1 MDSMQLSASNY
12 LFLMKKEFTIIVVL
26 FMIIH
31 IGCATPQSISNNSNN
46 ESTNSNPRALS
57 SLPRAANSVSTDNS
71 PYEEIITVNYL
82 NESSN
87 IQIKLDPSKEQFYL
101 DLRGMRP
108 VDKDSIIVID
118 SSLVQN
124 RARDIKSLLAN
135 FRKAQ
140 DLFYIGDYKKSL
152 EFVDKT
158 LEIQETADAYALK
171 GTIFFM
177 LENITAARANWNR
190 AVQMDPNIPI
200 PSIPELETL
209 IQEIRGGQ

>member
-1 MDSMQLSASNY
+1 MQLSASNY
-12 LFLMKKEFTIIVVL
+12 IFLMKKEFTIIVVL

>member
-1 MDSMQLSASNY
+1 
-12 LFLMKKEFTIIVVL
+12 MKKEFTIIIVL
-26 FMIIH
+26 FIIMH

-46 ESTNSNPRALS
+46 ESTNRIQEHFQIHLVVTS
-57 SLPRAANSVSTDNS
+57 STDSDNS
-71 PYEEIITVNYL
+71 PSKEIITVNYL

-108 VDKDSIIVID
+108 VDKDSIVVID

-140 DLFYIGDYKKSL
+140 DLFYLGEYKKSL

>member
-1 MDSMQLSASNY
+1 MQLSASNY

-57 SLPRAANSVSTDNS
+57 SLPRAVNSVSTDNS

>member
-1 MDSMQLSASNY
+1 MQSYDFKHIVLMTKTTLTALLVAYIIIFTLS
-12 LFLMKKEFTIIVVL
+12 
-26 FMIIH
+26 
-31 IGCATPQSISNNSNN
+31 CATTEPVQSNTSSRLEDTSRRTVNTNTQRNTVNTSDASPLN
-46 ESTNSNPRALS
+46 E
-57 SLPRAANSVSTDNS
+57 V
-71 PYEEIITVNYL
+71 ITVNYL

-108 VDKDSIIVID
+108 ADKDSIVVID
-118 SSLVQN
+118 SSIVQS
-124 RARDIKSLLAN
+124 RAKDIQMLLTN
-135 FRKAQ
+135 YRKAQ
-140 DLFYIGDYKKSL
+140 DLFYLEEYRQSL
-152 EFVDKT
+152 DFIDKT

-209 IQEIRGGQ
+209 IQEIRRGQ

>member
-1 MDSMQLSASNY
+1 MQSYDFKHIVLMTKTTLTALLVAYIIIFTLS
-12 LFLMKKEFTIIVVL
+12 
-26 FMIIH
+26 
-31 IGCATPQSISNNSNN
+31 CATTEPVQSNTSSRLEDTSRRTVNTNTQRNTVNTSDASPLNEVIS
-46 ESTNSNPRALS
+46 
-57 SLPRAANSVSTDNS
+57 
-71 PYEEIITVNYL
+71 VNYL

-108 VDKDSIIVID
+108 ADKDSIVVID
-118 SSLVQN
+118 SSIVQS
-124 RARDIKSLLAN
+124 RAKDIQMLLTN
-135 FRKAQ
+135 YRKAQ
-140 DLFYIGDYKKSL
+140 DLFYLGEYRQSL
-152 EFVDKT
+152 DFIDKT

-209 IQEIRGGQ
+209 IQEIRRGQ

>member
-1 MDSMQLSASNY
+1 MQSYDFKHFVLITKTMLTVLLVAYIVTFTLS
-12 LFLMKKEFTIIVVL
+12 
-26 FMIIH
+26 
-31 IGCATPQSISNNSNN
+31 CATTEPVQNNTSSRLEDTSRRTANTNTQRNTVNTTDASPLN
-46 ESTNSNPRALS
+46 E
-57 SLPRAANSVSTDNS
+57 V
-71 PYEEIITVNYL
+71 ITVNYL

-108 VDKDSIIVID
+108 ADKDSIVVID
-118 SSLVQN
+118 SSIVQS
-124 RARDIKSLLAN
+124 RAKDIQMLLTN
-135 FRKAQ
+135 YRKAQ
-140 DLFYIGDYKKSL
+140 DLFYLEEYRQSL
-152 EFVDKT
+152 DFIDKT

-209 IQEIRGGQ
+209 IQEIRRGQ

>member
-1 MDSMQLSASNY
+1 M
-12 LFLMKKEFTIIVVL
+12 LFII
-26 FMIIH
+26 MH
-31 IGCATPQSISNNSNN
+31 IGCATPQTISSNSN
-46 ESTNSNPRALS
+46 SQPTNQNPRALS
-57 SLPRAANSVSTDNS
+57 NSPRITSSTDSDNS
-71 PYEEIITVNYL
+71 PSKEVITVNYL

-108 VDKDSIIVID
+108 VDKDSIVVID

-158 LEIQETADAYALK
+158 LEVQETADAYALK

-177 LENITAARANWNR
+177 LENITAAA
-190 AVQMDPNIPI
+190 
-200 PSIPELETL
+200 L
-209 IQEIRGGQ
+209 IGIEQFKWIQTFQSQAFLN

>member
-1 MDSMQLSASNY
+1 MQLSASNY

-57 SLPRAANSVSTDNS
+57 SLPRVTNSVSTDNS

-158 LEIQETADAYALK
+158 LEVQETADAYALK

>member
-1 MDSMQLSASNY
+1 MQLSASNY

-31 IGCATPQSISNNSNN
+31 IGCATPQSISNTSNN

-158 LEIQETADAYALK
+158 LEVQETADAYALK

>member
-1 MDSMQLSASNY
+1 MQSYDFKHIVLMTKTTLTALLVAYIIIFTLS
-12 LFLMKKEFTIIVVL
+12 
-26 FMIIH
+26 
-31 IGCATPQSISNNSNN
+31 CATTEPVQSNTSSRLEDTSRRTVNTNTQRNTVNTSDASPLN
-46 ESTNSNPRALS
+46 E
-57 SLPRAANSVSTDNS
+57 V
-71 PYEEIITVNYL
+71 ITVNYL

-108 VDKDSIIVID
+108 ADKDSIVVID
-118 SSLVQN
+118 SSIVQS
-124 RARDIKSLLAN
+124 RAKDIQMLLTN
-135 FRKAQ
+135 YRKAQ
-140 DLFYIGDYKKSL
+140 DLFYLGEYRKSL
-152 EFVDKT
+152 DFIDKT

-209 IQEIRGGQ
+209 IQDIRRGQ

>member
-1 MDSMQLSASNY
+1 
-12 LFLMKKEFTIIVVL
+12 MKKEFTIIVVL

>member
-1 MDSMQLSASNY
+1 MS
-12 LFLMKKEFTIIVVL
+12 
-26 FMIIH
+26 
-31 IGCATPQSISNNSNN
+31 CATTEPVQSNTSSQLEDTSRRTVNTNTQRNTVNTTDASPLN
-46 ESTNSNPRALS
+46 E
-57 SLPRAANSVSTDNS
+57 V
-71 PYEEIITVNYL
+71 ITVNYL

-108 VDKDSIIVID
+108 ADKDSIVVID
-118 SSLVQN
+118 SSIVQS
-124 RARDIKSLLAN
+124 RAKDIQMLLTN
-135 FRKAQ
+135 YRKAQ
-140 DLFYIGDYKKSL
+140 DLFYLGEYRQSL
-152 EFVDKT
+152 GFIDKT

-209 IQEIRGGQ
+209 IQEIRRGQ

>member
-1 MDSMQLSASNY
+1 MQSYDFKHIVLMTKTTLTALLVAYIIIFTLS
-12 LFLMKKEFTIIVVL
+12 
-26 FMIIH
+26 
-31 IGCATPQSISNNSNN
+31 CATTEPVQSNTSSRLEDTSRRTVNTNTQRNTVNTSDASPLN
-46 ESTNSNPRALS
+46 E
-57 SLPRAANSVSTDNS
+57 V
-71 PYEEIITVNYL
+71 ITVNYL

-108 VDKDSIIVID
+108 ADKDSIVVID
-118 SSLVQN
+118 SSIVQS
-124 RARDIKSLLAN
+124 RAKDIQMLLTN
-135 FRKAQ
+135 YRKAQ
-140 DLFYIGDYKKSL
+140 DLFYLGEYRQSL
-152 EFVDKT
+152 GFIDKT

-171 GTIFFM
+171 GTVFFM

-209 IQEIRGGQ
+209 IQEIRRGQ

>member
-1 MDSMQLSASNY
+1 MQLFDSNS
-12 LFLMKKEFTIIVVL
+12 LFFMKKKFIIIIVL
-26 FMIIH
+26 FIIMH
-31 IGCATPQSISNNSNN
+31 IGCATPQSISSNSN
-46 ESTNSNPRALS
+46 SQPTNQNPRALS
-57 SLPRAANSVSTDNS
+57 NSPRITSSNDSDNS
-71 PYEEIITVNYL
+71 PSKEVITVNYL

-101 DLRGMRP
+101 DLKGMRP
-108 VDKDSIIVID
+108 VDKDSIVVID

-124 RARDIKSLLAN
+124 RAKDIQALLTN

-140 DLFYIGDYKKSL
+140 DLFYLGEYRQSL

-171 GTIFFM
+171 GTVFFM

>member
-1 MDSMQLSASNY
+1 MLSYDFKHFVLITKTMLTVLLVA
-12 LFLMKKEFTIIVVL
+12 FIITFTL
-26 FMIIH
+26 S
-31 IGCATPQSISNNSNN
+31 CATTEPVQNNTSSRLEDTSRRTANTNTQRNTVNTTDASPLN
-46 ESTNSNPRALS
+46 E
-57 SLPRAANSVSTDNS
+57 V
-71 PYEEIITVNYL
+71 ITVNYL

-108 VDKDSIIVID
+108 ADKDSIVVID
-118 SSLVQN
+118 SSIVQS
-124 RARDIKSLLAN
+124 RAKDIQMLLTN
-135 FRKAQ
+135 YRKAQ
-140 DLFYIGDYKKSL
+140 DLFYLEEYRQSL
-152 EFVDKT
+152 DFIDKT

-209 IQEIRGGQ
+209 IQEIRRGQ

>member
-1 MDSMQLSASNY
+1 MQSYDFKHFVLITKTMLTVLLVAFIITFTLS
-12 LFLMKKEFTIIVVL
+12 
-26 FMIIH
+26 
-31 IGCATPQSISNNSNN
+31 CATTEPVQNNTSSRLEDTSRRTANTNTQRNTVNTTDASPLN
-46 ESTNSNPRALS
+46 E
-57 SLPRAANSVSTDNS
+57 V
-71 PYEEIITVNYL
+71 ITVNYL

-108 VDKDSIIVID
+108 ADKDSIVVID
-118 SSLVQN
+118 SSIVQS
-124 RARDIKSLLAN
+124 RAKDIQMLLTN
-135 FRKAQ
+135 YRKAQ
-140 DLFYIGDYKKSL
+140 DLFYLGEYRQSL
-152 EFVDKT
+152 GFIDKT

-209 IQEIRGGQ
+209 IQEIRRGQ

>member
-1 MDSMQLSASNY
+1 MQSYDFKHIVLIIKTTLTAFLVAFIITFTLS
-12 LFLMKKEFTIIVVL
+12 
-26 FMIIH
+26 
-31 IGCATPQSISNNSNN
+31 CATIEPVQSNTSSRLEDTSRRTVN
-46 ESTNSNPRALS
+46 TNTQRNT
-57 SLPRAANSVSTDNS
+57 VSTTDAS
-71 PYEEIITVNYL
+71 PLNEVITVNYL

-101 DLRGMRP
+101 DLRGIRP

-124 RARDIKSLLAN
+124 RARDIQSLLTN

-140 DLFYIGDYKKSL
+140 DLFYLGEYRESL
-152 EFVDKT
+152 EFIDKT
-158 LEIQETADAYALK
+158 LEIQDTADAYALK
-171 GTIFFM
+171 GTVFFM

-209 IQEIRGGQ
+209 IQEIRRGQ

>member
-1 MDSMQLSASNY
+1 
-12 LFLMKKEFTIIVVL
+12 MKKEFTIIVVL

-140 DLFYIGDYKKSL
+140 DLFYIGEYKKSL

>member
-1 MDSMQLSASNY
+1 MLLSDSNN
-12 LFLMKKEFTIIVVL
+12 LFFMKKEFTIIIVL

-31 IGCATPQSISNNSNN
+31 IGCATPQPISSNSN
-46 ESTNSNPRALS
+46 SQPTNSNPRALS
-57 SLPRAANSVSTDNS
+57 NSSRTTSSVSTDNTPS
-71 PYEEIITVNYL
+71 KEVITVNYL
-82 NESSN
+82 NESSK
-87 IQIKLDPSKEQFYL
+87 IEIKLDPSKEQFYL
-101 DLRGMRP
+101 DLRGIRP

-124 RARDIKSLLAN
+124 RARDIQSLLTN

-140 DLFYIGDYKKSL
+140 DLFYIGEYRESL
-152 EFVDKT
+152 QFIDKT
-158 LEIQETADAYALK
+158 LEIQDTADAYALK
-171 GTIFFM
+171 GTVFFM

-209 IQEIRGGQ
+209 IQEIRRGQ

>member
-1 MDSMQLSASNY
+1 MQLSASNY

-46 ESTNSNPRALS
+46 ESTNSNARALS

>member
-1 MDSMQLSASNY
+1 MQLSASNY

-31 IGCATPQSISNNSNN
+31 IGCATPQSISNNSTN
-46 ESTNSNPRALS
+46 ESTNSNPRVLS

>member
-1 MDSMQLSASNY
+1 MQSYDFKHFVLMTKTMLTVLLVAFIITFTLS
-12 LFLMKKEFTIIVVL
+12 
-26 FMIIH
+26 
-31 IGCATPQSISNNSNN
+31 CATTEPVQNNTSSRLEDTSRRTANTNTQRNTVNTTDASPLN
-46 ESTNSNPRALS
+46 E
-57 SLPRAANSVSTDNS
+57 V
-71 PYEEIITVNYL
+71 ITVNYL

-108 VDKDSIIVID
+108 ADKDSIVVID
-118 SSLVQN
+118 SSIVQS
-124 RARDIKSLLAN
+124 RAKDIQMLLTN
-135 FRKAQ
+135 YRKAQ
-140 DLFYIGDYKKSL
+140 DLFYLGEYRQSL
-152 EFVDKT
+152 GFIDKT

-209 IQEIRGGQ
+209 IQEIRRGQ

>member
-1 MDSMQLSASNY
+1 MRLSDSNNY
-12 LFLMKKEFTIIVVL
+12 YTFALFAAIVISL
-26 FMIIH
+26 A
-31 IGCATPQSISNNSNN
+31 CATPESVQNTSNSNLN
-46 ESTNSNPRALS
+46 DQNNRRTVNTNPRSTS
-57 SLPRAANSVSTDNS
+57 SVVDDS
-71 PYEEIITVNYL
+71 PAKEVITVNYL

-108 VDKDSIIVID
+108 ADKDSIVVVD
-118 SSLVQN
+118 SSLIQT
-124 RARDIKSLLAN
+124 RARDIQTLLSN
-135 FRKAQ
+135 YRKAQ
-140 DLFYIGDYKKSL
+140 DLFYLGEYKQSL
-152 EFVDKT
+152 EFIDKT

-171 GTIFFM
+171 GTVFFM

>member
-1 MDSMQLSASNY
+1 MQLSASNY
-12 LFLMKKEFTIIVVL
+12 LFLMKKEFTIIIVL
-26 FMIIH
+26 FMIMH
-31 IGCATPQSISNNSNN
+31 IGCATPQSTSNNSNN

-57 SLPRAANSVSTDNS
+57 NLPRVANSVSTDNS

-158 LEIQETADAYALK
+158 LEVQETADAYALK

>member
-1 MDSMQLSASNY
+1 MQLSASNY
-12 LFLMKKEFTIIVVL
+12 QFLMKKEFTIIVVL

-46 ESTNSNPRALS
+46 ESTNSNPRSLS

>member
-1 MDSMQLSASNY
+1 MQLSASNY

-158 LEIQETADAYALK
+158 LEVQETADAYALK

>member
-1 MDSMQLSASNY
+1 MQSYDFKYFVLITKTMLTVLLVAFIITFTLS
-12 LFLMKKEFTIIVVL
+12 
-26 FMIIH
+26 
-31 IGCATPQSISNNSNN
+31 CATTEPVQNNTSSRLEDTSRRTANTNTQRNTVNTTDASPLN
-46 ESTNSNPRALS
+46 E
-57 SLPRAANSVSTDNS
+57 V
-71 PYEEIITVNYL
+71 ITVNYL

-108 VDKDSIIVID
+108 ADKDSIVVID
-118 SSLVQN
+118 SSIVQS
-124 RARDIKSLLAN
+124 RAKDIQMLLTN
-135 FRKAQ
+135 YRKAQ
-140 DLFYIGDYKKSL
+140 DLFYLEEYRQSL
-152 EFVDKT
+152 DFIDKT

-209 IQEIRGGQ
+209 IQEIRRGQ

>member
-1 MDSMQLSASNY
+1 MQLSASNY

-26 FMIIH
+26 FMIMH
-31 IGCATPQSISNNSNN
+31 FGCATPQSVSNNSTN

-57 SLPRAANSVSTDNS
+57 NLPRVTNSVSADNS
-71 PYEEIITVNYL
+71 PSEEIITVNYL

-124 RARDIKSLLAN
+124 RARDIKSLLTN

>member
-1 MDSMQLSASNY
+1 MQLSASNY

>member
-1 MDSMQLSASNY
+1 MQSYDFKHIVLMTKTTLTALLVAYIIIFTLS
-12 LFLMKKEFTIIVVL
+12 
-26 FMIIH
+26 
-31 IGCATPQSISNNSNN
+31 CATTEPVQSNTSSRLEDTSRRTVNTNTQRNTVNTSDASPLN
-46 ESTNSNPRALS
+46 E
-57 SLPRAANSVSTDNS
+57 V
-71 PYEEIITVNYL
+71 ITVNYL

-108 VDKDSIIVID
+108 ADKDSIVVID
-118 SSLVQN
+118 SSIVQS
-124 RARDIKSLLAN
+124 RAKDIQMLLTN
-135 FRKAQ
+135 YRKAQ
-140 DLFYIGDYKKSL
+140 DLFYLGEYRQSL
-152 EFVDKT
+152 DFIDKT

-209 IQEIRGGQ
+209 IQEIRRGQ

>member
-1 MDSMQLSASNY
+1 MQLSASNY

-46 ESTNSNPRALS
+46 ESTNSNARALS

-158 LEIQETADAYALK
+158 LEVQETADAYALK

>member
-1 MDSMQLSASNY
+1 
-12 LFLMKKEFTIIVVL
+12 
-26 FMIIH
+26 MIIH

-158 LEIQETADAYALK
+158 LEIQETADAYAFK

>member
-1 MDSMQLSASNY
+1 MQLSASNY
-12 LFLMKKEFTIIVVL
+12 LFLMKKEFTIVVVL
-26 FMIIH
+26 FMIMH
-31 IGCATPQSISNNSNN
+31 IGCATPQSISNNSTN

-57 SLPRAANSVSTDNS
+57 NLPRVANSVSTDNS